1 MKTPMQPAFS
11 SPGWGQPEEKA
22 AQKLVSLGL
31 EEDFG
36 ERGDV
41 TSANFVDAEE
51 LGTIRIVCR
60 QRGVLSGM
68 PIAPLVIQQID
79 ERIQCEQILED
90 ASPLEPGSVI
100 AILQGPARS
109 MLMAERTILNFLTH
123 LSGIASRTRE
133 FVEAVAGTSAAILDT
148 RKTLPGYRRL
158 QKYAVRCG
166 GGQNHRMGLYD
177 AVMLK
182 DNHLAAITDRDP
194 ADVVQELKRK
204 YDQIPVIVEVDR
216 LDQLSQ
222 VFQWKPDVV
231 LLDNMPPE
239 VMRAA
244 VELRNQSAPQ
254 VQLEASGGVNL
265 ETVSA
270 IAATGVDRISIGSL
284 THSSP
289 ACDIGFDWS

>member
-1 MKTPMQPAFS
+1 MQPAFS

-41 TSANFVDAEE
+41 TSANFVDAKE

-90 ASPLEPGSVI
+90 GSPLEPGSVI

-194 ADVVQELKRK
+194 ADVVQELKQK